1 MNIKIEILN
10 ILGKNHSLGKNH
22 LLTFNIRSSMF
33 VLLNLKLL
41 EVILSTPRVVRS
53 KQSVSSNNQHHI
65 NGATVSVRPTFVV
78 NWQDYTY
85 QFMMP
90 QESILNLFWH
100 LILWKSKEWYSGI
113 CTELSLGSWRA
124 MYVFSAAATKSTS
137 CALLLCSLL
146 KDAPCLFPFSLLSVL
161 SPVTRLCAPL
171 CTLSV
176 SLSVPFSTLSLFSN
190 KLPMWILLYGV
201 TSSSHF

>member
-22 LLTFNIRSSMF
+22 LLAFNIRSSMF
-33 VLLNLKLL
+33 VLIDLKLL

-90 QESILNLFWH
+90 QESILNLF
-100 LILWKSKEWYSGI
+100 
-113 CTELSLGSWRA
+113 
-124 MYVFSAAATKSTS
+124 
-137 CALLLCSLL
+137 
-146 KDAPCLFPFSLLSVL
+146 
-161 SPVTRLCAPL
+161 
-171 CTLSV
+171 
-176 SLSVPFSTLSLFSN
+176 
-190 KLPMWILLYGV
+190 
-201 TSSSHF
+201 